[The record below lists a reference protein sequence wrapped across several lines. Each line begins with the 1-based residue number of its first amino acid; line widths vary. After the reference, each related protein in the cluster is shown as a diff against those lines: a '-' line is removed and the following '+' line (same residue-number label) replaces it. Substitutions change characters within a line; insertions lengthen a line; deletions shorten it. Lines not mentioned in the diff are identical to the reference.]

1 MTDEENEDLL
11 EIEDDDDFEVSET
24 AANDDYVI
32 EPVTARERLREQL
45 ANEVAEFLARGGKI
59 TQVESNVLADP
70 PRKPP
75 CNYGGQPL

>member
-1 MTDEENEDLL
+1 MTDEENDDILEMDDETYEAAESSSEDY
-11 EIEDDDDFEVSET
+11 
-24 AANDDYVI
+24 AP

-59 TQVESNVLADP
+59 DYIESNVLADP

>member
-1 MTDEENEDLL
+1 MTDEENDDIL
-11 EIEDDDDFEVSET
+11 EMDDDSYEASEST
-24 AANDDYVI
+24 TEDYVS

-45 ANEVAEFLARGGKI
+45 ANEVAEFLARGGTI

>member
-11 EIEDDDDFEVSET
+11 EIEDDDFEVSEA

-59 TQVESNVLADP
+59 TQVESNVLGDP

>member
-1 MTDEENEDLL
+1 MTDEENDDIL
-11 EIEDDDDFEVSET
+11 ELDDDSYEVSESPT
-24 AANDDYVI
+24 EDYAS

-59 TQVESNVLADP
+59 TQLESCVLADQ

-75 CNYGGQPL
+75 CDYGGQPL